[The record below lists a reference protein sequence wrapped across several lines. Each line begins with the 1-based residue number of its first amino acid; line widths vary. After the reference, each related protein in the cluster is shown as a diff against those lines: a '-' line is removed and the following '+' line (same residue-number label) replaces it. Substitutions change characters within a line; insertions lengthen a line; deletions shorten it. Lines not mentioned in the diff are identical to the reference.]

1 MTEYMKKRIV
11 NLYGA
16 GMTSREVADTVQ
28 LPESTVKY
36 HITKAI
42 KSGKVKRRDKRI
54 NSKPR
59 VAIQPH
65 DYTGASE
72 YTLHFKG
79 AEFEDTRCKE
89 LRELGARHPF
99 RYRL

>member
-1 MTEYMKKRIV
+1 MKQRIV
-11 NLYGA
+11 NLYSTGL
-16 GMTSREVADTVQ
+16 THREVADTVH

-42 KSGKVKRRDKRI
+42 KSG
-54 NSKPR
+54 R
-59 VAIQPH
+59 VLRNIREKKQKTDTREH

-79 AEFEDTRCKE
+79 AEFEDSRPKE
-89 LRELGARHPF
+89 LRELGAMHPF